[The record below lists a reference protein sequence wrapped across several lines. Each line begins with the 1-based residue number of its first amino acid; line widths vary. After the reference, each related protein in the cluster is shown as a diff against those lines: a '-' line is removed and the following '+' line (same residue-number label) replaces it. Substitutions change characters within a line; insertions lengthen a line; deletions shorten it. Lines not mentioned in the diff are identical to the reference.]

1 MQITG
6 LPDRTR
12 FDKIIPKNAF
22 DKYLNT
28 KEKGL
33 FTEFIKR
40 ITWTNK
46 ISTKTTN
53 LKSKDIKEIQ
63 VFKIE
68 LKKSGE
74 VVKIL
79 DLIDKSIPYHII
91 FWVEFEDKAFVSTSS
106 KHQHPTNPDNAVIDW
121 TFKTDFFEVENCDY
135 KFDLK
140 ISLDETY
147 KVFCQSLNGNYVES
161 KKSIAEIVA
170 HEKEI
175 ERLEKKIKQLKAKI
189 KSCKQFNKKVVLNCE
204 LNIISNE
211 LTALKNSKKV

>member
-1 MQITG
+1 MLITG
-6 LPDRTR
+6 LPDRTK

-33 FTEFIKR
+33 FTDFIKR

-91 FWVEFEDKAFVSTSS
+91 FWVEFEGKAFVSTSS

-121 TFKTDFFEVENCDY
+121 TFKTDFFAIENCNY

-147 KVFCQSLNGNYVES
+147 KTFCQCLTGDEGF
-161 KKSIAEIVA
+161 KGKSISEIITQ
-170 HEKEI
+170 EKGVEK
-175 ERLEKKIKQLKAKI
+175 LEKKIKLLKTKI
-189 KSCKQFNKKVVLNCE
+189 KSCKQFNKKVE
-204 LNIISNE
+204 LNEE
-211 LTALKNSKKV
+211 LIFLQKELKQST